1 MNPQAPS
8 HPTSSARHRPPL
20 RGQRDAG
27 LGEGEQ
33 GLVSGELTE
42 GPTACP
48 GDQSCPPSDR
58 RRGCLLTG
66 PNHPRATPP
75 EFPGAQGAFLLPLPQ
90 RLGVPPAAP
99 SLPSRPSLLNH
110 TVRQAPT
117 LGAQGRSWP
126 VSGPGRGSLWALF
139 PRLEDPRAPLSS
151 VSLPSVQ

>member
-8 HPTSSARHRPPL
+8 HPTSSARDRPHCVAS
-20 RGQRDAG
+20 RGAG
-27 LGEGEQ
+27 LGGGEQ

-48 GDQSCPPSDR
+48 GDQSCPPSNR
-58 RRGCLLTG
+58 RRGRLLTG

-75 EFPGAQGAFLLPLPQ
+75 EFPGAQGAFLLPLPR

-99 SLPSRPSLLNH
+99 SPPSRPSLLSH

-126 VSGPGRGSLWALF
+126 VSGTGRASLWAFF
-139 PRLEDPRAPLSS
+139 PRLEAPRAPLSS
-151 VSLPSVQ
+151 VSLP